1 MTKIKTQNILLTL
14 AAFAALFFL
23 LPADKDMAGVQNG
36 NAQFSNNGSATTQ
49 KTHQQQSMIRG
60 HFLRSA

>member
-23 LPADKDMAGVQNG
+23 LPADKDMPGVQSS
-36 NAQFSNNGSATTQ
+36 NAQFHSKGSATTQ
-49 KTHQQQSMIRG
+49 KTHQTQSMVRG
-60 HFLRSA
+60 HFLHSV